1 MSKYVR
7 KTAGSVNSEP
17 VADALKIVARLVDKI
32 AWRPLSAATLK
43 GSKPNQVYKVYM
55 EKAMENIGKDKTI

>member
-32 AWRPLSAATLK
+32 AWRRLE
-43 GSKPNQVYKVYM
+43 GV
-55 EKAMENIGKDKTI
+55 